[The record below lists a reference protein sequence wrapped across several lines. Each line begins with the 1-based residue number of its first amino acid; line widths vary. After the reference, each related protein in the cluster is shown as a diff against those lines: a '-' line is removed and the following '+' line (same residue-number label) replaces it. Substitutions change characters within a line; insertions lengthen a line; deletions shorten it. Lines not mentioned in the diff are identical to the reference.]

1 MHRTE
6 FEERKTDAE
15 REVVINY
22 IDHRGACCMR
32 EIPLMNLAALI
43 LNNVNAP
50 RRRDPE
56 EALQTQTSFRQ

>member
-1 MHRTE
+1 MHITE
-6 FEERKTDAE
+6 FNERKTEAQ
-15 REVVINY
+15 REVVVNY

-32 EIPLMNLAALI
+32 QIPLSNLAALI

-50 RRRDPE
+50 KRRDSE